1 LLLRRL
7 RLRLHRPRRADQDR
21 AQTCDARLRRTG
33 HARAG
38 DRRRRHA
45 PRRRRRPRR
54 RDGVRR
60 RRQPPLH
67 RRPAARSRRRLR
79 DHLADGR
86 PAAMSFETGRRFYM
100 LSFDHR
106 GSIEKELLD
115 LTTEPDAEERT
126 RISALKEIIY
136 AGFRQAVAEGA
147 PKDAC
152 GLLVDE
158 EFGAGIARSA
168 KAAGY
173 TLAMPVERTG
183 RQEFDF
189 EFGDDFGA
197 HIESFDPTFAKVL
210 VRYNPDGDA
219 QLNSRQEA
227 RLARLTRWLADHRR
241 ELLLELL
248 VPATEAQL
256 DQVDGDRD
264 AYDRTLR
271 PALVVRTLGTL
282 QRAGV
287 EPRIWKV
294 EGLDDSADCERVL
307 TQARIDGRD
316 EVECVVLGRGA
327 DRDRVETW
335 LRQAAP

>member
-1 LLLRRL
+1 
-7 RLRLHRPRRADQDR
+7 
-21 AQTCDARLRRTG
+21 
-33 HARAG
+33 
-38 DRRRRHA
+38 
-45 PRRRRRPRR
+45 
-54 RDGVRR
+54 
-60 RRQPPLH
+60 
-67 RRPAARSRRRLR
+67 
-79 DHLADGR
+79 
-86 PAAMSFETGRRFYM
+86 MSFETGRRFYM

-335 LRQAAP
+335 LRQAAPVPGYIGFAIGRTLWEDALREHLAGRLDAAAASERIAHEYRGMIDVYAAATLDATPAAA

>member
-1 LLLRRL
+1 
-7 RLRLHRPRRADQDR
+7 
-21 AQTCDARLRRTG
+21 
-33 HARAG
+33 
-38 DRRRRHA
+38 
-45 PRRRRRPRR
+45 
-54 RDGVRR
+54 
-60 RRQPPLH
+60 
-67 RRPAARSRRRLR
+67 
-79 DHLADGR
+79 
-86 PAAMSFETGRRFYM
+86 
-100 LSFDHR
+100 
-106 GSIEKELLD
+106 
-115 LTTEPDAEERT
+115 
-126 RISALKEIIY
+126 
-136 AGFRQAVAEGA
+136 
-147 PKDAC
+147 
-152 GLLVDE
+152 
-158 EFGAGIARSA
+158 
-168 KAAGY
+168 
-173 TLAMPVERTG
+173 MPVERTG

-307 TQARIDGRD
+307 TQARIDGRGA
-316 EVECVVLGRGA
+316 VGCGVLGRGA

-335 LRQAAP
+335 LRQAAPVPGYIGFAIGRTLWEDALREHLAGRLDAAAASERIAHEYRGMIDVYAAAALDATPAAA

>member
-1 LLLRRL
+1 MTS
-7 RLRLHRPRRADQDR
+7 DR
-21 AQTCDARLRRTG
+21 
-33 HARAG
+33 
-38 DRRRRHA
+38 
-45 PRRRRRPRR
+45 
-54 RDGVRR
+54 
-60 RRQPPLH
+60 
-67 RRPAARSRRRLR
+67 
-79 DHLADGR
+79 
-86 PAAMSFETGRRFYM
+86 GRRFYM

-106 GSIEKELLD
+106 GSIEKELLG
-115 LTTEPDAEERT
+115 LTTEPDAGERAL
-126 RISALKEIIY
+126 ISTLKEIIY

-173 TLAMPVERTG
+173 TLAMPVEQTG
-183 RQEFDF
+183 RQEFEF
-189 EFGDDFGA
+189 EFGDEFGA
-197 HIESFDPTFAKVL
+197 HIEAFDPTFAKVL

-227 RLARLTRWLADHRR
+227 RLARLTRWLADHQR

-256 DQVDGDRD
+256 AQLDGDRD

-271 PALVVRTLGTL
+271 PVLVVRTLAAL
-282 QRAGV
+282 QQAGV

-294 EGLDDSADCERVL
+294 EGLDDSTDCERVV
-307 TQARIDGRD
+307 TQAQVDGRNG
-316 EVECVVLGRGA
+316 VECVVLGRGA
-327 DRDRVETW
+327 DRARVENW
-335 LRQAAP
+335 LQRAAPVPGYIGFAIGRTIWEDALRDQLAGRLDAAAASERIAHEYRRMIDVYATAADATPAAA